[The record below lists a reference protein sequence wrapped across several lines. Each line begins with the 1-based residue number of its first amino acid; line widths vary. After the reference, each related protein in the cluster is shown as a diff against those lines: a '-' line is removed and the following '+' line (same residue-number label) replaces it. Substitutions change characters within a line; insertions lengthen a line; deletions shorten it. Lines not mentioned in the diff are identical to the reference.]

1 MLEIILV
8 IGSAVAFYNLAK
20 NNGLTAW
27 VWAVLAIVGYL
38 GGAFIVGLIIGL
50 VAPELLED
58 QIILTLLGLAAGG
71 IGILIIYLILR
82 MKIKQKESEIS
93 DAEVLDNEF

>member
-20 NNGLTAW
+20 NSGLTAW
-27 VWAVLAIVGYL
+27 VWAVMAIVGYL

-50 VAPELLED
+50 VAPDLLND

-71 IGILIIYLILR
+71 IGILVVYIILKNRIN
-82 MKIKQKESEIS
+82 QKENELTDTDI
-93 DAEVLDNEF
+93 LDDNL